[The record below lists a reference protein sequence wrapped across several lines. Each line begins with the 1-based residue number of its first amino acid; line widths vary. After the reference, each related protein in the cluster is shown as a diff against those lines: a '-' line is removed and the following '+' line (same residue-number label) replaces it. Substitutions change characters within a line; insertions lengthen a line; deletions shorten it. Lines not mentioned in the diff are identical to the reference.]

1 MINGFFLKKELTRA
15 VCLELPS
22 GREGLRWKAA
32 RPFLGRAVSR
42 SRCPTVAGGDPR
54 TKVRPLKVYNAV
66 KDR

>member
-1 MINGFFLKKELTRA
+1 MINGFLKKELTRA

-32 RPFLGRAVSR
+32 RPSLGRTVSR
-42 SRCPTVAGGDPR
+42 SRCPTVSGGDSR
-54 TKVRPLKVYNAV
+54 TEARPLKVYNAV